1 MFANAYSRSRV
12 LGGLLV
18 LVFLA
23 GCSTRPPAPPTPRE
37 ESAVWLSEAHRTL
50 ALRIGSDLPDAEF
63 RSRDHKVGKR
73 VLYGAGGGVVGAGG
87 IIVQGCVSGG
97 PVGCLVGLV
106 LSPIGLVAGAAG
118 GAMGVKSEDT
128 FHDLDDVKGTVDLV
142 AETKTGLDLKS
153 LVTDAMDAAARETR
167 KHRFLS
173 ADAGADGRQD
183 VPEGELELAVTTFG
197 MLGDIGENPS
207 VGLILGGTA
216 HLRTPQISNHVLED
230 YTYEG
235 DKRPLS
241 DWRAADARLFRQEI
255 ARAVRAWADSVM
267 GKLAERPS
275 EAAVSKVLAQRER
288 LKIERMERAQEPD
301 SLPARV
307 DAQR

>member
-1 MFANAYSRSRV
+1 
-12 LGGLLV
+12 
-18 LVFLA
+18 
-23 GCSTRPPAPPTPRE
+23 
-37 ESAVWLSEAHRTL
+37 VWLSEAHRAI
-50 ALRIGSDLPDAEF
+50 ALRIGSELPNAEF

-87 IIVQGCVSGG
+87 IIFQGCASGG

-118 GAMGVKSEDT
+118 GAMKVKSEDT
-128 FHDLDDVKGTVDLV
+128 FHDLDDVKGTADLMK
-142 AETKTGLDLKS
+142 ETKNGLDLSS
-153 LVTDAMDAAARETR
+153 LVKDAMYAAARESR
-167 KHRFLS
+167 KHRFLP
-173 ADAGADGRQD
+173 ADAGADGRQN
-183 VPEGELELAVTTFG
+183 VPEAELELAVTTFG
-197 MLGDIGENPS
+197 LLGDIGENPS
-207 VGLILGGTA
+207 VGLIFGGTA
-216 HLRTPQISNHVLED
+216 HLQTPQISNHVLDD

-255 ARAVRAWADSVM
+255 AKAVKAWADSVM
-267 GKLAERPS
+267 IKLGDRPS

-288 LKIERMERAQEPD
+288 LKIERMERAREPE
-301 SLPARV
+301 SRPAQV